1 MIGQE
6 SNLIIDRLLAASKRF
21 GVPMRRPLMD
31 LDDTLALSPAEIWG
45 EFAGAVMN
53 ASARYGI
60 AHVLVIGDRPE
71 RQSLKY
77 WLFESSGEYRAG
89 EISGVDA
96 NTRAYSLIEVVMRHA
111 RSVSET
117 IQPKV
122 VPQGGEGNSLVS
134 FQPSDEV
141 VAGQWTV
148 KVEYNNVV
156 RLMDLID
163 HLEAS
168 DGITIQATEV
178 RATDASIVLDTEL
191 SLGSTDDIVSSF
203 ESIQF
208 ISPLVYSLK

>member
-1 MIGQE
+1 
-6 SNLIIDRLLAASKRF
+6 
-21 GVPMRRPLMD
+21 
-31 LDDTLALSPAEIWG
+31 
-45 EFAGAVMN
+45 
-53 ASARYGI
+53 
-60 AHVLVIGDRPE
+60 
-71 RQSLKY
+71 
-77 WLFESSGEYRAG
+77 
-89 EISGVDA
+89 
-96 NTRAYSLIEVVMRHA
+96 MRHA

-122 VPQGGEGNSLVS
+122 VPQGEEGNSLIS

-141 VAGQWTV
+141 IAGQWTV